1 MYDESIKVILNINDI
16 SEAKVGHNY
25 LCNKLKIIGEEEGY
39 KINEGFI
46 LRLKHR
52 IYSWYV
58 DSDHL
63 LFRFMCHRGSFRED
77 INKICVLC
85 KKSENGMTHV
95 INECNVIKN
104 EREKL
109 LNELNT
115 INKRKDNEL
124 LNIIDFHYFSKGFNK
139 AEDKVDKRIIKL
151 IKEFIQM
158 LYIKMNS
165 DKNNE
170 KKKKEKK

>member
-1 MYDESIKVILNINDI
+1 
-16 SEAKVGHNY
+16 
-25 LCNKLKIIGEEEGY
+25 
-39 KINEGFI
+39 
-46 LRLKHR
+46 
-52 IYSWYV
+52 
-58 DSDHL
+58 
-63 LFRFMCHRGSFRED
+63 
-77 INKICVLC
+77 
-85 KKSENGMTHV
+85 MTHV

-109 LNELNT
+109 LDELNT

-124 LNIIDFHYFSKGFNK
+124 LNAIEYHYYSKSYNK
-139 AEDKVDKRIIKL
+139 SEDKEDKKGIKL
-151 IKEFIQM
+151 SKEFIQM

>member
-1 MYDESIKVILNINDI
+1 MK
-16 SEAKVGHNY
+16 
-25 LCNKLKIIGEEEGY
+25 
-39 KINEGFI
+39 
-46 LRLKHR
+46 
-52 IYSWYV
+52 
-58 DSDHL
+58 
-63 LFRFMCHRGSFRED
+63 
-77 INKICVLC
+77 
-85 KKSENGMTHV
+85 HV

-124 LNIIDFHYFSKGFNK
+124 LNAIEYHYYSKSYIK
-139 AEDKVDKRIIKL
+139 SEDKVDKNGIKL
-151 IKEFIQM
+151 IKDFILM

>member
-1 MYDESIKVILNINDI
+1 
-16 SEAKVGHNY
+16 
-25 LCNKLKIIGEEEGY
+25 
-39 KINEGFI
+39 
-46 LRLKHR
+46 
-52 IYSWYV
+52 
-58 DSDHL
+58 
-63 LFRFMCHRGSFRED
+63 
-77 INKICVLC
+77 
-85 KKSENGMTHV
+85 MTHV

-124 LNIIDFHYFSKGFNK
+124 FNAIEYNYYSKSYNK
-139 AEDKVDKRIIKL
+139 SEDKEDKKGIKL